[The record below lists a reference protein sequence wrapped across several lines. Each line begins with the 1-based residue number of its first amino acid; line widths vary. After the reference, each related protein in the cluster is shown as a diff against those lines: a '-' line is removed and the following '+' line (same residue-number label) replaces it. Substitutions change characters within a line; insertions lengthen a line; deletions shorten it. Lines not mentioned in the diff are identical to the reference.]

1 MAQSHSQMI
10 SGVNVII
17 NLNVVLSRIIGS
29 VVIVNDVQPAFI
41 RIRSA
46 GISVRVEIKVIYHGS
61 PDSQTSVRSRHQV
74 LGYGVVGKRLASD
87 KPVYTIKISRN
98 HWAIAAE
105 NSTVSVQVTSAIGH
119 GGYRGCC
126 CVTGH

>member
-46 GISVRVEIKVIYHGS
+46 GISDSVRLEIKVIYHGS

-87 KPVYTIKISRN
+87 NTIPQN
-98 HWAIAAE
+98 LMAGP
-105 NSTVSVQVTSAIGH
+105 N
-119 GGYRGCC
+119 GGL
-126 CVTGH
+126 